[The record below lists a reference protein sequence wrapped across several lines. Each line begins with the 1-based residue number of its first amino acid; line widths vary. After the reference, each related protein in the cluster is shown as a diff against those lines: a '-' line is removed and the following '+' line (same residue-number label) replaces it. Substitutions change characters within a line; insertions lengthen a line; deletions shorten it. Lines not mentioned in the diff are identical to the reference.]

1 MLSILFCYSAPPNGP
16 CINISHT
23 KPIMSRCLSSSVI
36 LPPSNSSCPI
46 TPQLPC
52 HPVPMSTAVRRAL
65 QFRPPLCH
73 LRRGSHSLRSLP
85 QRGNVR
91 LHSGTN
97 QANQQGSKRVPL
109 YYFYGGSLVLY
120 TYYFHFIPPLLY
132 FFRNFAPF
140 FSPVVPASLR
150 LFGSNGLNDSPFR
163 LDPSL
168 PTKKV
173 QTHLK
178 FEPSTARTRPLS
190 ISHSFRIAHSLRI
203 LPLPP
208 FIWVYFYYLQYLLA
222 TLWCIRAN
230 PLCPIR

>member
-65 QFRPPLCH
+65 RFRPRLCH

-140 FSPVVPASLR
+140 FSPFFPASLR

-203 LPLPP
+203 LPPPTFHLGLFLLPTVP
-208 FIWVYFYYLQYLLA
+208 TRHLMVH
-222 TLWCIRAN
+222 TCN